1 MMNTPDDGFRGMGN
15 VLNLLLWGPILF
27 FGGLFLLAIFL
38 GLRPQKN
45 NNQPSDID
53 VEKLARGGMKY
64 QSGITALLIAITI
77 ASLVAVVV
85 VKMRHSAPADKKPD
99 AWAKQLKK

>member
-1 MMNTPDDGFRGMGN
+1 MNTPDDGFRGMGN

-64 QSGITALLIAITI
+64 QSGITALLIAITNSL
-77 ASLVAVVV
+77 ASG
-85 VKMRHSAPADKKPD
+85 RGCSQNAPLCPSR
-99 AWAKQLKK
+99 